1 MNPIKR
7 ILRRLRPQVIPI
19 VQIVVSENKYIHT
32 LCSNTGVQV
41 GSADYFGSEVTFTS
55 ESLIVKKYHKGIDC
69 SFIDNLV
76 SLPGVSFSS
85 LVEQA
90 TMEIAF
96 PSRLAVQSADGEEKS
111 PLHRMLE
118 LVLLRAPQVFSTY
131 DRDWFLTQVENFSQI
146 CTWSAKCTTITDY
159 IAVTQ
164 LAYRLFTGKP
174 SGIWIRDKV
183 EAMVLSTVQSVD
195 FGDVLKTLRQA
206 FDATSTVTES
216 PLVKKLTS
224 LYSFLLTQGFLER
237 FGISITDEEYSKL
250 EQRALVGAFSSKK
263 AFFMC
268 VLDTVLFVS
277 ERLYEFRRTGDMSG
291 LLHSEDKYLQ
301 WYKEADR
308 ISNLAPF
315 TGNLEAHGTSYFSF
329 LSDLDGA
336 IEKGESYCKYMSA
349 TAGVSNKAMRSKLSA
364 LQLLKNTE
372 ITRKSASQER
382 TAPMGVLVAG
392 SSSVAKSAFTKIIF
406 NYFGGLFELER
417 GDEYRYVR
425 NPLEVHWNGF
435 TSSKWCIQ
443 LDDVAFMH
451 PSKCN
456 EVDPSTKEIITIGN
470 NVPTSPPQAGLED
483 KGKTPVLSKLLIA
496 TTNCITLNARE
507 YFWCPLAVRRRLPY
521 VVSVTPKNEY
531 LHANGQFIDPAKLEC
546 EEGKFPDFW
555 VITVSKLVPVS
566 DGVRD
571 DATLEEVAVFT
582 DINKFLQHFGKACM
596 EHDKNQKKAMS
607 KNDDMK
613 SVVVCKT
620 CLAPLPHST
629 CMDVQFLDYN
639 PFSVCAWWLIEY
651 IATMRFNMWL
661 MNKAIQYRYL
671 RTISLYFANW
681 FYGDNMAMRFF
692 ARAMEAT
699 QSKKMARAIMCISVI
714 GLVFSTYY
722 FLTQGKSKEE
732 ESKDTSYKGR
742 YRRTTTTTTE
752 YVEDRTEGEVREETS
767 SSSTTKD
774 VVCISAGLPQQDLR
788 TKVGEI
794 AKDGEC
800 DPSETEVQGNVHGTT
815 EDQLLKEERSNV
827 WYNPTIE
834 LSSFEVPVPSA
845 SLAGLSMEGI
855 RDLFAKNLVLL
866 DIRVDGELSKRS
878 MRGVFIGGQRCLTN
892 AHAFKKTGSNY
903 TVTII
908 RDGVSEGI
916 SSNIVIRLKRSNIA
930 FGESDACIFE
940 VFSLPPFKDITKYWN
955 TSDFA
960 PTSGVELMRNP
971 DGKIEH
977 NPLFALQPLV
987 ALPVPELGMD
997 LDVYYGHSTRVTEVG
1012 MCGALCVATTP
1023 RGPII
1028 IGIHVLGKEH
1038 TVGILKLKLGDIR
1051 DLLKNAAIL
1060 DRPSVQGGGSPMLS
1074 CASKQRH
1081 LTPLHFKSMFRYIEQ
1096 GNVHLYGSF
1105 SGYRPRQK
1113 SKVCLT
1119 PLHEKVVAHF
1129 GRPIGHG
1136 RPAMSGWEPWRKNV
1150 IDMVKP
1156 KVIYDRDIL
1165 KKCVDGYV
1173 ADVLRGLPPG
1183 WESELVELSDMA
1195 AVNGLPGVMYIDGIT
1210 RTTSMGAPW
1219 GCPKKKFLEDCV
1231 SDKYPQGV
1239 TFGPEIWER
1248 VRAIE
1253 ALYKEGKRCYA
1264 IYTGKLKD
1272 EATPL
1277 AKCMDKK
1284 TRLFS
1289 VSPVDFNIV
1298 VRKKLLSFVRLVQK
1312 NKFVF
1317 EAAPGVVTQSSEW
1330 GDLYRYLTQFGQH
1343 RMVGGDYR
1351 KYDKGMVAD
1360 FILSAFDVIR
1370 KIHCFAGFSEE
1381 ELLTIMC
1388 IANDIAFPVTD
1399 VNGDLVEFFGTNP
1412 SGHVLT
1418 VIINSIVNSLYMR
1431 YCYCVLNPESEVHTF
1446 KKHVSLM
1453 TYGDDNIMGVS
1464 VSAPW
1469 FNHTGIQK
1477 ALLTIGVEYTM
1488 ADKEAESVPFINIKE
1503 CSFLKRSWSWNE
1515 EVGDWLAPLEE
1526 DSIFKSLTVWVPS
1539 GTIDC
1544 FAQTAAVVTSAVNE
1558 YFFYGREKFEEKREF
1573 LMGLLGEEPY
1583 SLYVRESTFPTFDEL
1598 VERFHRA
1605 SLRPVAVIRDNSDE
1619 TELSLS
1625 S

>member
-1 MNPIKR
+1 M
-7 ILRRLRPQVIPI
+7 
-19 VQIVVSENKYIHT
+19 
-32 LCSNTGVQV
+32 

-55 ESLIVKKYHKGIDC
+55 ESLVVKKYHKGIDC
-69 SFIDNLV
+69 SFIDDLIV
-76 SLPGVSFSS
+76 PSGISFSS
-85 LVEQA
+85 LMEQA
-90 TMEIAF
+90 TMALLL
-96 PSRLAVQSADGEEKS
+96 PSHLAVQSADWDDKS

-118 LVLLRAPQVFSTY
+118 LVLLRAPKVFSMC
-131 DRDWFLTQVENFSQI
+131 DRDWFITQVENFAQI
-146 CTWSAKCTTITDY
+146 CTWSAKCTTISDY

-174 SGIWIRDKV
+174 SGIWIQDKV
-183 EAMVLSTVQSVD
+183 DAMLSNTLQSVD
-195 FGDVLKTLRQA
+195 FEDVLKTLRQA

-224 LYSFLLTQGFLER
+224 LYSFLLTQGFLQR
-237 FGISITDEEYSKL
+237 FGITITDEEYSKL
-250 EQRALVGAFSSKK
+250 EQRALIGAFSSKK

-277 ERLYEFRRTGDMSG
+277 ERLCEYRKTGEMSG

-301 WYKEADR
+301 WYKEAER
-308 ISNLAPF
+308 ITNLAPF

-329 LSDLDGA
+329 LSDLDNA

-349 TAGVSNKAMRSKLSA
+349 TAGVSNKVMRSKLSA
-364 LQLLKNTE
+364 LHLLKNTE

-392 SSSVAKSAFTKIIF
+392 SSSVAKSAFTKVIF

-425 NPLEVHWNGF
+425 NPLEEHWNGF

-451 PSKCN
+451 PAKCN
-456 EVDPSTKEIITIGN
+456 EADPSTKEVITIGN

-496 TTNCITLNARE
+496 TTNCVTLNARE

-521 VVSVTPKNEY
+521 VVNVAPKNEF
-531 LHANGQFIDPAKLEC
+531 LHPNGQFIDPSKLQC

-555 VITVSKLVPVS
+555 IIKVFKLVPVS

-571 DATLEEVAVFT
+571 DASLEEIAEFT
-582 DINKFLQHFGKACM
+582 DINKFLQHFGKACL
-596 EHDKNQKKAMS
+596 EHDKNQKKAMA
-607 KNDDMK
+607 KNDDMR
-613 SVVVCKT
+613 SVAICKT
-620 CLAPLPHST
+620 CLAPLPHDS
-629 CMDVQFLDYN
+629 CVELQFMDYN
-639 PFSVCAWWLIEY
+639 PFSTLMWWSIEW
-651 IATMRFNMWL
+651 IARMRVNVWL
-661 MNKAIQYRYL
+661 MNKAIQYRCL
-671 RTISLYFANW
+671 RTIALYFANW
-681 FYGDNMAMRFF
+681 FYSDNMAMGFF
-692 ARAMEAT
+692 ARAMEST
-699 QSKKMARAIMCISVI
+699 QSKQMARAIMCISVI

-722 FLTQGKSKEE
+722 YMTQDKCTTEE
-732 ESKDTSYKGR
+732 EKESVRKGPF
-742 YRRTTTTTTE
+742 RRTTTTVTE
-752 YVEDRTEGEVREETS
+752 HFENDAETNESADILLKDERTE
-767 SSSTTKD
+767 
-774 VVCISAGLPQQDLR
+774 
-788 TKVGEI
+788 VGQV
-794 AKDGEC
+794 AKTEDC
-800 DPSETEVQGNVHGTT
+800 DIVDSQVQGNVHGTT

-845 SLAGLSMEGI
+845 SLAGLSVEGI

-866 DIRVDGELSKRS
+866 EIRVDGELCKRS

-892 AHAFKKTGSNY
+892 AHAFKKTGTNY

-908 RDGVSEGI
+908 RDGVQEGV
-916 SSNIVIRLKRSNIA
+916 SSNIVIRLKRNNIA
-930 FGESDACIFE
+930 FGNSDACIFE

-971 DGKIEH
+971 DGKVEH

-987 ALPVPELGMD
+987 ALPIPELGMD
-997 LDVYYGHSTRVTEVG
+997 LDVYYGHSTKITEVG

-1028 IGIHVLGKEH
+1028 IGIHVLGKQH
-1038 TVGILKLKLGDIR
+1038 TVGILKLKLEDIR
-1051 DLLKNAAIL
+1051 SLLKNGAIS
-1060 DRPSVQGGGSPMLS
+1060 DRPSVQGGGTPMLS
-1074 CASKQRH
+1074 CSYKQRD
-1081 LTPLHFKSMFRYIEQ
+1081 LTPLHYKSMFRYIES

-1119 PLHEKVVAHF
+1119 PLHEKVVEHY
-1129 GRPIGHG
+1129 GQPIGHG

-1150 IDMVKP
+1150 VDMVKP
-1156 KVIYDRDIL
+1156 QVLYDRDIL

-1173 ADVLRGLPPG
+1173 ADVIRELPPG

-1239 TFGPEIWER
+1239 TFGTEVWER

-1253 ALYKEGKRCYA
+1253 ELYKEGKRCYA

-1277 AKCMDKK
+1277 AKCLDKK

-1312 NKFVF
+1312 NKLVF

-1330 GDLYRYLTQFGQH
+1330 GDLYRYLTQFGEH

-1351 KYDKGMVAD
+1351 KYDKGMIAD
-1360 FILSAFDVIR
+1360 FILAAFDVIR

-1431 YCYCVLNPESEVHTF
+1431 YCYYVLNPEEEVHTF

-1488 ADKEAESVPFINIKE
+1488 ADKTAKSVPFINIDE
-1503 CSFLKRSWSWNE
+1503 CSFLKRSWRWND
-1515 EVGDWLAPLEE
+1515 EVQDWLAPLEE

-1539 GTIDC
+1539 STIDS
-1544 FAQTAAVVTSAVNE
+1544 FAQTVAVVTSAVNE
-1558 YFFYGREKFEEKREF
+1558 YFFYGREKFEKKREF
-1573 LMGLLGEEPY
+1573 FIGLLGEQPY

-1605 SLRPVAVIRDNSDE
+1605 SLRPVAVTGDTSDE
-1619 TELSLS
+1619 AELPLS